1 MDLEGRVAE
10 LERKVAAL
18 EPSMNLTSGLSGV
31 KEGLSSGWNKLRSSV
46 GVGGSRRKSR
56 KSRKSKKSRR

>member
-18 EPSMNLTSGLSGV
+18 EPSMNNLTSGV
-31 KEGLSSGWNKLRSSV
+31 TDGLSSGWNKLRASV